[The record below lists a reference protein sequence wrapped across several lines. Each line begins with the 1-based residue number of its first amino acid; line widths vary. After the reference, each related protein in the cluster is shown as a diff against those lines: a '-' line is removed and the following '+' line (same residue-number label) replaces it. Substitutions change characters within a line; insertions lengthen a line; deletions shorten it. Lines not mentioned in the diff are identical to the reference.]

1 MKGKRNIFLIGPM
14 GAGKTTIGKQLA
26 EVLKLDFI
34 DSDQELEKR
43 TGAPIDWIFDIEGED
58 GFRKREENIIEEL
71 TQMQGIVLATGGG
84 AIVSDKS
91 RNFLAARGVVVY
103 LETSIEQQLE
113 RTRRDKRR
121 PLIQNENPKE
131 VLEQLMKERESMYTD
146 IADLTVPTN
155 ISSVKSVA
163 KQIVELMDQSI

>member
-26 EVLKLDFI
+26 EILKLDFI
-34 DSDQELEKR
+34 DSDQELERR

-58 GFRKREENIIEEL
+58 GFRVREENVIEEL
-71 TQMQGIVLATGGG
+71 TQMQGVVLATGGG

-121 PLIQNENPKE
+121 PLIQNGNPKE
-131 VLEQLMKERESMYTD
+131 VLEDLMKERESMYTD